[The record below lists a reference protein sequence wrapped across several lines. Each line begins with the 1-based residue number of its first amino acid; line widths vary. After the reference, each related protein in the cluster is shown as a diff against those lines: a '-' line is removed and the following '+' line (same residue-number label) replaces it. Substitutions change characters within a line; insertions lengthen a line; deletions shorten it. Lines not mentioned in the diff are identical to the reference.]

1 MELAPRSRARG
12 VRARELLPHSAAPPG
27 AYAEEW
33 RSYVQ
38 ALVSD
43 DTDDF
48 QRRPYRYQISPYK
61 TPVKSTSD
69 PGSL

>member
-48 QRRPYRYQISPYK
+48 QRRLPNFTVQ
-61 TPVKSTSD
+61 D
-69 PGSL
+69 PGKKYV